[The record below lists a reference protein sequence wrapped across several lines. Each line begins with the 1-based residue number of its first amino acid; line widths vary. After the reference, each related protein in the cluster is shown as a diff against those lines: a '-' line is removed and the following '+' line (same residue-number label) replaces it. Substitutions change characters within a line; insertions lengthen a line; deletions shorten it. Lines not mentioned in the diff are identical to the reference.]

1 VQRTLQPQEALA
13 AGSWQ
18 AAAAAWTA
26 HGWNNSSNRHQAF
39 FFARTSSRWM
49 MDVYFNG
56 HYPLLH
62 LSRFDMLHGCAH
74 GLLYMS

>member
-1 VQRTLQPQEALA
+1 MDSTWLEQQQQ
-13 AGSWQ
+13 Q
-18 AAAAAWTA
+18 AS
-26 HGWNNSSNRHQAF
+26 GV